1 MAGTRDALDER
12 ALEDALG
19 RLEGWTAESRRDA
32 DGSEQVGLARTLT
45 FASFEDA
52 MHFMATAAR
61 RIARMDHHPE
71 WTNVY
76 STVSVWLSTHSAGHR
91 PTAKDVALAEY
102 LERLYADY
110 AHPS

>member
-1 MAGTRDALDER
+1 MAGRRDALDER
-12 ALEDALG
+12 ALGEALRG
-19 RLEGWTAESRRDA
+19 LEGWTSESKRGP
-32 DGSEQVGLARTLT
+32 DGGERVGLARTLE

-76 STVSVWLSTHSAGHR
+76 STLTIRLSTHSAGHR
-91 PTAKDVALAEY
+91 PTRLDVELARY
-102 LERLYADY
+102 LEALYGDY
-110 AHPS
+110 RAEP

>member
-1 MAGTRDALDER
+1 MVGQPDALDER

-32 DGSEQVGLARTLT
+32 DGSEQVGLARTLR

-76 STVSVWLSTHSAGHR
+76 STVTIRLSTHSAGHR
-91 PTAKDVALAEY
+91 PTRLDLELAQYLETLYAEY
-102 LERLYADY
+102 AD
-110 AHPS
+110 AS